1 MAHNRSDAEMI
12 RTTHNTA
19 RYFTETRAVAWVLL
33 ILLVAWGIHAYRT
46 MPKRKDPEI
55 PVRVAAAIGSWPGAS
70 AERMEDLLTRPM
82 EEKIAENTRVERI
95 DSTTRSGTAVVTV
108 TLLSDTKDT
117 GKEFDDIR
125 LKLDTLRNLPEGAS
139 ITFIKDFGETTALM
153 LTVASPR
160 ASAMEVQLRADAVKE
175 RILALRHTD
184 EGGSRVA
191 LVACFPMSLQADSL
205 LETARGVMTDL
216 PTGATDPRLFQG
228 PGFIGVDLHWTGSE
242 QDLLDAIGARVGQRL
257 HESEV
262 HPDVWRLAAIKD
274 PQDTEAR
281 LQQVAGE
288 RYTYKELEH
297 FTDTLQRRFRGLS
310 RVSKVDR
317 SGVLPETVFLEYSQ
331 ERLAAYGIKPVQL
344 SQLLASRNVNAPGGM
359 VEVGRKTLLVDAS
372 GEFKNE
378 AEIGSIVL
386 AISPS
391 GAPVYLRDVVTVT
404 RGYQTPAQFLNRFTW
419 KDPSGQWQS
428 TRAITL
434 AVSMRSGTQVA
445 EFGEEVDAAL
455 AETKALLPDDLIYAR
470 TSDQP
475 RQVEE
480 NVHLFMMSLWE
491 AVILVVLVALV
502 GFWEWRSALLM
513 ALSIPIT
520 LFMTFGM
527 MRLAGLDIQQVSI
540 ASLIIALGLLV
551 DDPVV
556 AGDAIKRDLAL
567 GHPPIV
573 SAWLGPTK
581 LATAILFATLTNIVS
596 YLPFLTLPDDS
607 GKFVFTL
614 PVVLTASLVASRIVS
629 MSFIPLLGYCLL
641 RPSKK
646 PEPTL
651 AERRNRGFG
660 KQYARLVGWTLDH
673 RKTTLGLAGLFLVL
687 GGTQVRSL
695 KQAFFP
701 KDLSYLSYV
710 DVWLPEDAPLS
721 ATRETAAQ
729 VDAVIRRVADEY
741 GREHAGRDGHPKD
754 VLESVTSFIGGGG
767 PRFWFSVSPEQ
778 QQRNYAQVLINV
790 KDKHDT
796 TPLVARLQDVLSRE
810 IPGATLDARLLE
822 NGAAVGVPVSIRISG
837 EDIPTLRAAA
847 APLLEELRRVHGAER
862 VRENWGADTVTVA
875 LEVDPD
881 RASLAG
887 VTNLDVAR
895 SSAAALSGNRVG
907 ELREGDLRIPIV
919 ARLKGS
925 ERAQP
930 SDLLNLYVA
939 SSTTDSRVPLRQVAS
954 LEVRSVTEKR
964 VRRDQVR
971 TLTVQAF
978 PRHGALPSEVMSGIR
993 PELARI
999 RASLPPGYHLE
1010 IGGEEEEQLKGFKN
1024 LQLVLLICVV
1034 AIFLALVIQFKSA
1047 TKPLIVFSAIPFG
1060 IMASL
1065 VSLRIMG
1072 APFGFMAFL
1081 GCISLI
1087 GVIVS
1092 HVIVLFDFIEERH
1105 HEGDS
1110 LRDALIDAGI
1120 LRLRPVL
1127 ITVAATVF
1135 GLIPLAMHGGPLWEP
1150 LCYVQIGGLSV
1161 ATAITLVLVPVLY
1174 TVFVRDLKLVKWDEA
1189 EPKSQAAPPS
1199 EGSVSPLPAPSL
1211 ARAG

>member
-1 MAHNRSDAEMI
+1 MAHDKSDAEMI

-33 ILLVAWGIHAYRT
+33 ILLVAWGIHAYQT
-46 MPKRKDPEI
+46 MPKRKDPDI
-55 PVRVAAAIGSWPGAS
+55 PVRVAAAIGNWPGAS

-82 EEKIAENTRVERI
+82 EEKIAENTHVERI

-108 TLLSDTKDT
+108 MLLSDTRDT

-160 ASAMEVQLRADAVKE
+160 ASAMEVQLRAEAVRE

-184 EGGSRVA
+184 EGGSRVS
-191 LVACFPMSLQADSL
+191 LVACFPMSLQSGSL
-205 LETARGVMTDL
+205 LETARGVMSDL
-216 PTGATDPRLFQG
+216 PPGATDPRLFQG
-228 PGFIGVDLHWTGSE
+228 PGFIGVDLHWTGTE
-242 QDLLDAIGARVGQRL
+242 QDLLDAIGVRVGHRL

-274 PQDTEAR
+274 PADTEAR
-281 LQQVAGE
+281 LLQVSGE
-288 RYTYKELEH
+288 RYSYKELEH

-310 RVSKVDR
+310 NVSKVDR
-317 SGVLPETVFLEYSQ
+317 SGVLPETIFLEYSQ

-344 SQLLASRNVNAPGGM
+344 SQLLASRNVNAPGGI
-359 VEVGRKTLLVDAS
+359 VEVGRKTLLVNPS

-378 AEIGSIVL
+378 EEIGSIVL
-386 AISPS
+386 ATSPS
-391 GAPVYLRDVVTVT
+391 GAPVYLRDVVTIS

-419 KDPSGQWQS
+419 KDASGQWQS

-434 AVSMRSGTQVA
+434 AVSMRTGTQVA
-445 EFGEEVDAAL
+445 EFGKEVDAAL
-455 AETKALLPDDLIYAR
+455 AETRALLPDDLIYAR

-502 GFWEWRSALLM
+502 GFWEWRSAVLM
-513 ALSIPIT
+513 ALSIPVT

-527 MRLAGLDIQQVSI
+527 MKLAGLDIQQVSI

-581 LATAILFATLTNIVS
+581 LAGAIMFATLTNIVS

-614 PVVLTASLVASRIVS
+614 PVVLTSSLVASRIVS
-629 MSFIPLLGYCLL
+629 MSFIPMLGYYLL

-651 AERRNRGFG
+651 HEKRSRGFG

-673 RKTTLGLAGLFLVL
+673 RKTTLAIAGVLLVL
-687 GGTQVRSL
+687 GVTQVKTL
-695 KQAFFP
+695 KQAYFP

-721 ATRETAAQ
+721 ATRQTADQ
-729 VDAVIRRVADEY
+729 VDAIIRRVAEDY
-741 GREHAGRDGHPKD
+741 GREHPGRGGMPRE

-796 TPLVARLQDVLSRE
+796 NGLVARLQDTLSRDV
-810 IPGATLDARLLE
+810 PGAIVDVRLLE
-822 NGAAVGVPVSIRISG
+822 NGAAVGMPIAIRISG
-837 EDIPTLRAAA
+837 EDIPTLRALA
-847 APLLEELRRVHGAER
+847 APLQAALRNVPGAER

-875 LEVDPD
+875 LDVDAD
-881 RASLAG
+881 RANLAG

-919 ARLKGS
+919 SRLKGS

-939 SSTTDSRVPLRQVAS
+939 SSTSDARVPLRQVAS

-964 VRRDQVR
+964 VRRNQAR
-971 TLTVQAF
+971 TLTVQAY
-978 PRHGALPSEVMSGIR
+978 PRYGTLPSEVMAGLR
-993 PELARI
+993 PHLEKA
-999 RASLPPGYHLE
+999 RASLPPGYRLE
-1010 IGGEEEEQLKGFKN
+1010 VGGEEEEQLKGFGS

-1034 AIFLALVIQFKSA
+1034 SIFLALVIQFKSA

-1060 IMASL
+1060 VTAAL
-1065 VSLRIMG
+1065 VSLKIMG

-1135 GLIPLAMHGGPLWEP
+1135 GLFPLAMHGGPLWEP
-1150 LCYVQIGGLSV
+1150 LCYVQIGGLTV

-1174 TVFVRDLKLVKWDEA
+1174 TVFVKDLKLVTWDEA
-1189 EPKSQAAPPS
+1189 RPQMQAAPPDD
-1199 EGSVSPLPAPSL
+1199 GSVSPLPAAVM
-1211 ARAG
+1211 ARAS

>member
-1 MAHNRSDAEMI
+1 MRDGQQ
-12 RTTHNTA
+12 
-19 RYFTETRAVAWVLL
+19 V
-33 ILLVAWGIHAYRT
+33 
-46 MPKRKDPEI
+46 
-55 PVRVAAAIGSWPGAS
+55 
-70 AERMEDLLTRPM
+70 DL
-82 EEKIAENTRVERI
+82 
-95 DSTTRSGTAVVTV
+95 
-108 TLLSDTKDT
+108 
-117 GKEFDDIR
+117 
-125 LKLDTLRNLPEGAS
+125 
-139 ITFIKDFGETTALM
+139 FGEHVTEKLN
-153 LTVASPR
+153 TVK
-160 ASAMEVQLRADAVKE
+160 Q
-175 RILALRHTD
+175 
-184 EGGSRVA
+184 
-191 LVACFPMSLQADSL
+191 
-205 LETARGVMTDL
+205 
-216 PTGATDPRLFQG
+216 
-228 PGFIGVDLHWTGSE
+228 
-242 QDLLDAIGARVGQRL
+242 
-257 HESEV
+257 
-262 HPDVWRLAAIKD
+262 
-274 PQDTEAR
+274 
-281 LQQVAGE
+281 
-288 RYTYKELEH
+288 Y
-297 FTDTLQRRFRGLS
+297 
-310 RVSKVDR
+310 
-317 SGVLPETVFLEYSQ
+317 
-331 ERLAAYGIKPVQL
+331 
-344 SQLLASRNVNAPGGM
+344 
-359 VEVGRKTLLVDAS
+359 
-372 GEFKNE
+372 
-378 AEIGSIVL
+378 
-386 AISPS
+386 
-391 GAPVYLRDVVTVT
+391 
-404 RGYQTPAQFLNRFTW
+404 
-419 KDPSGQWQS
+419 
-428 TRAITL
+428 
-434 AVSMRSGTQVA
+434 
-445 EFGEEVDAAL
+445 
-455 AETKALLPDDLIYAR
+455 LPDDLIMVH

-475 RQVEE
+475 IQVKEQID
-480 NVHLFMMSLWE
+480 LFMDALYE
-491 AVILVVLVALV
+491 AIGLVVIVSLI

-520 LFMTFGM
+520 LFMTYGM
-527 MRLAGLDIQQVSI
+527 MKLIGLDIQQVSI

-581 LATAILFATLTNIVS
+581 LATAIMFATLTNVVS
-596 YLPFLTLPDDS
+596 YLPFLTLPEDS
-607 GKFVFTL
+607 GKFVFSL
-614 PVVLTASLVASRIVS
+614 PLVLTAALVASRIVS
-629 MSFIPLLGYCLL
+629 MSFIPMLGYYLL
-641 RPSKK
+641 RPSKR

-651 AERRNRGFG
+651 HEKRSRGFG

-673 RKTTLGLAGLFLVL
+673 RKTTLALAGIFLVL
-687 GGTQVRSL
+687 GATQVSSL

-721 ATRETAAQ
+721 ATRVTAAQ
-729 VDAVIRRVADEY
+729 VDAVIRRVAEEY
-741 GREHAGRDGHPKD
+741 GREDAGRDGRPKE

-796 TPLVARLQDVLSRE
+796 NPLVTRLQGVLSRE
-810 IPGATLDARLLE
+810 VPGATLDARLLE
-822 NGAAVGVPVSIRISG
+822 NGEAVGIPVSIRISG
-837 EDIPTLRAAA
+837 EDIPTLRSLA
-847 APLLEELRRVHGAER
+847 APLQEKLRKVSGAER

-881 RASLAG
+881 RANLAG

-907 ELREGDLRIPIV
+907 ELREGDLRIPIF

-939 SSTTDSRVPLRQVAS
+939 SSDNEARVPLRQVAS
-954 LEVRSVTEKR
+954 LEVRSVTENR

-971 TLTVQAF
+971 TLSVQAF
-978 PRHGALPSEVMSGIR
+978 PRQGKLPSEIMAGIR
-993 PELARI
+993 PELTKL
-999 RASLPPGYHLE
+999 RASLPPGYRVE
-1010 IGGEEEEQLKGFKN
+1010 VGGEEEEQLKGFKN

-1065 VSLRIMG
+1065 VSLRLMG

-1135 GLIPLAMHGGPLWEP
+1135 GLFPLALHGGPLWEP

-1161 ATAITLVLVPVLY
+1161 ATGITLVLVPVLY
-1174 TVFVRDLKLVKWDEA
+1174 TVFVKDLKLVRWDEA
-1189 EPKSQAAPPS
+1189 RPSMQAAPPDS
-1199 EGSVSPLPAPSL
+1199 ASPLPA
-1211 ARAG
+1211 AGVATAS

>member
-1 MAHNRSDAEMI
+1 MAHNKSDAEMI

-33 ILLVAWGIHAYRT
+33 ILLVAWGVHAYRS

-70 AERMEDLLTRPM
+70 ADRMEDLLTRSM

-184 EGGSRVA
+184 EGGTRVT
-191 LVACFPMSLQADSL
+191 LVACFPMSLQSDSL
-205 LETARGVMTDL
+205 LETARGVMSDL
-216 PTGATDPRLFQG
+216 PPGATDPRLFQG

-242 QDLLDAIGARVGQRL
+242 QDLLDAIEVRVGQRL

-274 PQDTEAR
+274 PADTESR
-281 LQQVAGE
+281 LLQVSGE

-344 SQLLASRNVNAPGGM
+344 SQLLASRNINAPGGM

-386 AISPS
+386 ATSPS
-391 GAPVYLRDVVTVT
+391 GAPVYLRDVVTIT

-419 KDPSGQWQS
+419 RDASGQWQS

-445 EFGEEVDAAL
+445 EFGKEVDAAL
-455 AETKALLPDDLIYAR
+455 AETKALLPDDLVYAR

-480 NVHLFMMSLWE
+480 NVDLFMMSLWE

-513 ALSIPIT
+513 ALCIPLT
-520 LFMTFGM
+520 LFMTYGM
-527 MRLAGLDIQQVSI
+527 MKLIGLDIQQVSI

-573 SAWLGPTK
+573 SSWLGPTK

-596 YLPFLTLPDDS
+596 YLPFLTLPDDT
-607 GKFVFTL
+607 GKFVHSL
-614 PVVLTASLVASRIVS
+614 PIFLTCSLVASRIVS
-629 MSFIPLLGYCLL
+629 MSFIPMLGYYLL

-646 PEPTL
+646 RELTL
-651 AERRNRGFG
+651 HEKRTTGFG

-673 RKTTLGLAGLFLVL
+673 RLATVAIAGALLVL
-687 GGTQVRSL
+687 GGIQIASL

-721 ATRETAAQ
+721 ATQETAAE
-729 VDAVIRRVADEY
+729 VERVVRRVTEEY
-741 GREHAGRDGHPKD
+741 GREHRRHGKRKD

-767 PRFWFSVSPEQ
+767 PRFWYSVSPEQ
-778 QQRNYAQVLINV
+778 QQKNYAQVLINV

-796 TPLVARLQDVLSRE
+796 NELVAPLQEALSRE
-810 IPGATLDARLLE
+810 ILGATADVRLLE
-822 NGAAVGVPVSIRISG
+822 NGAAVGVPVSIRLSG

-847 APLLEELRRVHGAER
+847 TPLLEKLRKVHGAER
-862 VRENWGADTVTVA
+862 VRENWGTDTVTVA

-939 SSTTDSRVPLRQVAS
+939 SSSTDSRVPLRQVAS

-978 PRHGALPSEVMSGIR
+978 PRHGSLPSEVMAGIR
-993 PELARI
+993 PELAKI
-999 RASLPPGYHLE
+999 RASLPPGYRLE

-1034 AIFLALVIQFKSA
+1034 SIFLALVIQFKSA

-1065 VSLRIMG
+1065 VSLKIMG

-1135 GLIPLAMHGGPLWEP
+1135 GLFPLALHGGPLWEP

-1174 TVFVRDLKLVKWDEA
+1174 TVFVKDLRLVKWDEA
-1189 EPKSQAAPPS
+1189 RPQQQAGPAEPLS
-1199 EGSVSPLPAPSL
+1199 
-1211 ARAG
+1211 R

>member
-1 MAHNRSDAEMI
+1 MAHNKSDAEMI

-33 ILLVAWGIHAYRT
+33 ILLVAWGVHAYKS

-70 AERMEDLLTRPM
+70 SDRVEDLLTRPM
-82 EEKIAENTRVERI
+82 EEKIAENTHVERI
-95 DSTTRSGTAVVTV
+95 DSTTRSSTAVVTV
-108 TLLSDTKDT
+108 QLLSDTKDT
-117 GKEFDDIR
+117 SKEFDDIR

-153 LTVASPR
+153 LTVASPH

-175 RILALRHTD
+175 QILAMRHAD
-184 EGGSRVA
+184 EGGSRVT
-191 LVACFPMSLQADSL
+191 LVACFPMSLQPESL
-205 LETARGVMTDL
+205 VETARGVIGDL
-216 PTGATDPRLFQG
+216 PPGASDPRMFRG
-228 PGFIGVDLHWTGSE
+228 PGFIGVDLHWTGTE
-242 QDLLDAIGARVGQRL
+242 QELLEAIVVRVGQRL
-257 HESEV
+257 HESEL

-274 PQDTEAR
+274 PQDTESR

-288 RYTYKELEH
+288 RYTYKELES

-317 SGVLPETVFLEYSQ
+317 SGVLPETIFLEYSQ

-344 SQLLASRNVNAPGGM
+344 SQLLASRNVNAPGGI
-359 VEVGRKTLLVDAS
+359 VEVGRKTLLVNPS

-378 AEIGSIVL
+378 QEIGSIVL
-386 AISPS
+386 ATSPS
-391 GAPVYLRDVVTVT
+391 GAPVYLRDVVTIT

-419 KDPSGQWQS
+419 KDAAGQWQT

-455 AETKALLPDDLIYAR
+455 AETRALLPDDLIFAR

-475 RQVEE
+475 KQVEE
-480 NVHLFMMSLWE
+480 NVDLFMMSLWE

-527 MRLAGLDIQQVSI
+527 MRLLGLDIQQVSI

-573 SAWLGPTK
+573 SSWLGPTK
-581 LATAILFATLTNIVS
+581 LASAIMFATLTNIVS
-596 YLPFLTLPDDS
+596 YLPFLTLPDDT

-614 PVVLTASLVASRIVS
+614 PVVLTCSLVASRIVS
-629 MSFIPLLGYCLL
+629 MSFIPMLGYYLL

-646 PEPTL
+646 AEPTL
-651 AERRNRGFG
+651 AERRERGFG
-660 KQYARLVGWTLDH
+660 RQYARLVGWTLDH
-673 RKTTLGLAGLFLVL
+673 RKTTLAIAAVLLVL
-687 GGTQVRSL
+687 GATQVKTL
-695 KQAFFP
+695 KQAYFP

-710 DVWLPEDAPLS
+710 DVWLPEDVPLS

-729 VDAVIRRVADEY
+729 VDAVIRRVAEEY
-741 GREHAGRDGHPKD
+741 GREHPGKGGKPKD

-796 TPLVARLQDVLSRE
+796 NHLIERLQDVLQHE
-810 IPGATLDARLLE
+810 IPGAIVDARLLE
-822 NGAAVGVPVSIRISG
+822 NGAAVGMPVAVRISG
-837 EDIPTLRAAA
+837 EDIATLRALA
-847 APLLEELRRVHGAER
+847 APLQEALRKVQGAER

-919 ARLKGS
+919 SRLKGS

-939 SSTTDSRVPLRQVAS
+939 SSSSDARVPLRQVAS

-964 VRRDQVR
+964 VRRNQVR
-971 TLTVQAF
+971 TLTVQAY
-978 PRHGALPSEVMSGIR
+978 PRYGVLPSEVMAGLR
-993 PELARI
+993 PHLAKV

-1010 IGGEEEEQLKGFKN
+1010 VGGEEEEQLKGFN
-1024 LQLVLLICVV
+1024 SLQLVLLICVV
-1034 AIFLALVIQFKSA
+1034 SIFLALVVQFKSA

-1060 IMASL
+1060 IMAAL
-1065 VSLRIMG
+1065 VSLKIMG

-1174 TVFVRDLKLVKWDEA
+1174 TVFVKDLKLVKWDEA
-1189 EPKSQAAPPS
+1189 QPQSPGAPPDD
-1199 EGSVSPLPAPSL
+1199 GSVSPFPAGVM
-1211 ARAG
+1211 ARAS

>member
-1 MAHNRSDAEMI
+1 MAHNKSDAEMI

-33 ILLVAWGIHAYRT
+33 VLLVAWGIHAYRT

-108 TLLSDTKDT
+108 TLLSDTRDT
-117 GKEFDDIR
+117 GKELDDIR

-184 EGGSRVA
+184 EGGSRVS
-191 LVACFPMSLQADSL
+191 LVTCFPMSLQADSL
-205 LETARGVMTDL
+205 LETARGVMSDL
-216 PTGATDPRLFQG
+216 PAGATDPRLFQG

-242 QDLLDAIGARVGQRL
+242 QDLLDAIGVRVGQRL

-281 LQQVAGE
+281 LLQVSGE

-386 AISPS
+386 ATSPS

-419 KDPSGQWQS
+419 KDASGKWQS

-475 RQVEE
+475 RQVAE

-520 LFMTFGM
+520 LFMTFGI

-629 MSFIPLLGYCLL
+629 MSFIPLLGYYLL

-651 AERRNRGFG
+651 TERRNRGFG

-673 RKTTLGLAGLFLVL
+673 RKTTLALAGLFLVL

-754 VLESVTSFIGGGG
+754 VLESVTSFVGGGG

-847 APLLEELRRVHGAER
+847 APLLEKLRRVHGAER

-993 PELARI
+993 PELAKI
-999 RASLPPGYHLE
+999 RASLPPGYRLE

-1047 TKPLIVFSAIPFG
+1047 TKP
-1060 IMASL
+1060 
-1065 VSLRIMG
+1065 
-1072 APFGFMAFL
+1072 
-1081 GCISLI
+1081 
-1087 GVIVS
+1087 
-1092 HVIVLFDFIEERH
+1092 
-1105 HEGDS
+1105 
-1110 LRDALIDAGI
+1110 
-1120 LRLRPVL
+1120 
-1127 ITVAATVF
+1127 
-1135 GLIPLAMHGGPLWEP
+1135 
-1150 LCYVQIGGLSV
+1150 
-1161 ATAITLVLVPVLY
+1161 
-1174 TVFVRDLKLVKWDEA
+1174 
-1189 EPKSQAAPPS
+1189 
-1199 EGSVSPLPAPSL
+1199 
-1211 ARAG
+1211 

>member
-1 MAHNRSDAEMI
+1 VCS
-12 RTTHNTA
+12 
-19 RYFTETRAVAWVLL
+19 
-33 ILLVAWGIHAYRT
+33 
-46 MPKRKDPEI
+46 
-55 PVRVAAAIGSWPGAS
+55 
-70 AERMEDLLTRPM
+70 
-82 EEKIAENTRVERI
+82 
-95 DSTTRSGTAVVTV
+95 
-108 TLLSDTKDT
+108 
-117 GKEFDDIR
+117 
-125 LKLDTLRNLPEGAS
+125 
-139 ITFIKDFGETTALM
+139 
-153 LTVASPR
+153 
-160 ASAMEVQLRADAVKE
+160 
-175 RILALRHTD
+175 
-184 EGGSRVA
+184 
-191 LVACFPMSLQADSL
+191 
-205 LETARGVMTDL
+205 
-216 PTGATDPRLFQG
+216 
-228 PGFIGVDLHWTGSE
+228 
-242 QDLLDAIGARVGQRL
+242 
-257 HESEV
+257 
-262 HPDVWRLAAIKD
+262 
-274 PQDTEAR
+274 
-281 LQQVAGE
+281 
-288 RYTYKELEH
+288 
-297 FTDTLQRRFRGLS
+297 
-310 RVSKVDR
+310 
-317 SGVLPETVFLEYSQ
+317 PETIFLEYSQ

-344 SQLLASRNVNAPGGM
+344 SQLLASRNVNAPGGI

-386 AISPS
+386 ATSPS
-391 GAPVYLRDVVTVT
+391 GAPVYLRDVVTIT

-419 KDPSGQWQS
+419 KDAAGQWQS

-520 LFMTFGM
+520 LFMTFGI
-527 MRLAGLDIQQVSI
+527 MRFAGLDIQQVSI

-629 MSFIPLLGYCLL
+629 MSFIPLLGYYLL

-651 AERRNRGFG
+651 AERRSRGFG

-673 RKTTLGLAGLFLVL
+673 RKTTLALAGLFLVL
-687 GGTQVRSL
+687 GGLQVRSL

-796 TPLVARLQDVLSRE
+796 NALVARLQDVLSRE

-847 APLLEELRRVHGAER
+847 APLLEKLREVHGAER

-978 PRHGALPSEVMSGIR
+978 PRHGSLPSEVMAGIR

-999 RASLPPGYHLE
+999 RASLPPGYRLE

-1174 TVFVRDLKLVKWDEA
+1174 TVFVKDLKLVKWAEA
-1189 EPKSQAAPPS
+1189 EPKSPAAPPG
-1199 EGSVSPLPAPSL
+1199 EGSVSPLPAASL
-1211 ARAG
+1211 ARAS